1 MLDKVKENKS
11 KIVQAFQAKE
21 GDTGSSAVQVALLTE
36 RINHLNEHFKTF
48 KKDNASRTGLMKMVG
63 RRRRLL
69 QYIKNKD
76 VALYKSV
83 IEKLGLRR

>member
-1 MLDKVKENKS
+1 MTDKVKENKS
-11 KIVQAFQAKE
+11 KIVQAFQAKD
-21 GDTGSSAVQVALLTE
+21 GDTGSAPVQVALLTE

-48 KKDNASRTGLMKMVG
+48 KKDYHSRTGLMKMVG

-69 QYIKNKD
+69 SYMKSKD
-76 VALYKSV
+76 VDLYKNV